1 MPTDA
6 ELDAIISRASDTA
19 KAPAGGTAAT
29 AAAGPTA
36 DEKALAVADAKV
48 AAPTA
53 LLAAAAPAAPAAAAS
68 SAAAAPNRLQSAD
81 ITTGNFDAEQQA
93 VSLRQIGGVQ
103 YVKPKKGATSMRDIA
118 AAFQEAQQ
126 VHLNDCLIGDA

>member
-6 ELDAIISRASDTA
+6 ELDAIISRAKDTA
-19 KAPAGGTAAT
+19 KAPVGGAAAT

-53 LLAAAAPAAPAAAAS
+53 LLAAAAPAASAAAES
-68 SAAAAPNRLQSAD
+68 SAAAAASNRLQSAD

-103 YVKPKKGATSMRDIA
+103 YVKPKKGSTSMRDIA

-126 VHLNDCLIGDA
+126 VH